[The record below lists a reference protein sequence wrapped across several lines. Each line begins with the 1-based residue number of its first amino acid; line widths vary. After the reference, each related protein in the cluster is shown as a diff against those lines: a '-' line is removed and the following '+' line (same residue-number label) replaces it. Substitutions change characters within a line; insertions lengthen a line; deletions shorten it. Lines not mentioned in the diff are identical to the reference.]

1 MHNPTRK
8 DGTMSANTPN
18 PSSHTNDAGVPPA
31 PPEAHQKADFAR
43 RSTRLRLIA
52 THWLGCTADA
62 SIRVLHRWTR
72 PDDDARAVRLET
84 SVGGCVRRITL
95 FRLSSGAWSPVW
107 Q

>member
-1 MHNPTRK
+1 
-8 DGTMSANTPN
+8 MSANTPD
-18 PSSHTNDAGVPPA
+18 PSSHINDAGVPPA
-31 PPEAHQKADFAR
+31 PPEAHQKAGFAR
-43 RSTRLRLIA
+43 RSNRLRPIA

-84 SVGGCVRRITL
+84 VIDGSAKRITL